1 MELVAGYP
9 LRRSGRA
16 RRITVKVPATGEVE
30 VVAPLR
36 ASQREIERFVR
47 SEQDWIDRAL
57 RRLEPQ
63 LRTVRARRLVHGG
76 QLPYLGVPYTLSFGG
91 RPAARPRVSRGR
103 SAITVVGAPHEEADR
118 RALLERWFRREARAH
133 FEELIEERA
142 HAHGL
147 SPGRLQIRDQATR
160 WGSCSPSGDICLN
173 WRLMLAPEEVGLYVV
188 EHELAHIDVPNHSR
202 RFWSLLAS
210 RMPGYEAPRRWLR
223 RNGATLR
230 F

>member
-1 MELVAGYP
+1 MEQIAGYP

-16 RRITVKVPATGEVE
+16 RRITVKVASTGEVE
-30 VVAPLR
+30 VVAPIR
-36 ASQREIERFVR
+36 APRREVERFVR

-76 QLPYLGVPYTLSFGG
+76 QLPYLGEAHTLSFSG
-91 RPAARPRVSRGR
+91 RQSARPRVSRGSGR
-103 SAITVVGAPHEEADR
+103 IAVVGARQAEGER

-133 FEELIEERA
+133 FEALIDERA
-142 HAHGL
+142 FAHGL
-147 SPGRLQIRDQATR
+147 RPGRLQIRDQATR

-202 RFWSLLAS
+202 RFWSLLAA